1 MDNLETK
8 ATTTTEVAVADQMP
22 TNLAEMMKL
31 SHNVDK
37 LKPTL
42 TLTAEYIELAKP
54 SESFKGIYVG
64 LSEMQVA
71 DKQTGELK
79 TLTCARF
86 LINGKLYINGG
97 AVLLSELRRANVEAG
112 TPLQVTYTK
121 KEGNTKIYE
130 LALLG

>member
-1 MDNLETK
+1 MNNKEL
-8 ATTTTEVAVADQMP
+8 ATSTSEVAVAQNDMP
-22 TNLAEMMKL
+22 NLADLMKASNQL
-31 SHNVDK
+31 EK

-42 TLTAEYIELAKP
+42 TLTAEYIELVKP
-54 SESFKGIYVG
+54 SESFKGIFIGFSTMNV
-64 LSEMQVA
+64 S

-79 TLTCARF
+79 ALKCARF
-86 LINGKLYINGG
+86 LINGKMYINGG
-97 AVLLSELRRANVEAG
+97 AVLITEIERASVPSG

>member
-1 MDNLETK
+1 MNNQEI
-8 ATTTTEVAVADQMP
+8 ANTTTEVAVAQ
-22 TNLAEMMKL
+22 NLDLASLMKA
-31 SHNVDK
+31 SHDVEK
-37 LKPTL
+37 MKPTL
-42 TLTAEYIELAKP
+42 TLTAEYIELSKP

-71 DKQTGELK
+71 DKTTGELK

-97 AVLLSELRRANVEAG
+97 AVLLSELSRANVQAG

>member
-1 MDNLETK
+1 MNNLEKT
-8 ATTTTEVAVADQMP
+8 ANVTTEVAVAQEVP
-22 TNLAEMMKL
+22 NLAQMMKM
-31 SHNVDK
+31 SHDVEK
-37 LKPTL
+37 MKPTL

-97 AVLLSELRRANVEAG
+97 AVLLSEIRRAGLESG
-112 TPLQVTYTK
+112 TPVQVTYTK